1 MSSKSPRVF
10 YCYFWKSFYRQT
22 KKHKWAINWKGKKLI
37 VNGFKIL
44 VPTETKSR
52 KRNPHAVIRGKA
64 SKITVRNRFAIIT

>member
-1 MSSKSPRVF
+1 MRVF
-10 YCYFWKSFYRQT
+10 YCFFWKSYYRKA
-22 KKHKWAINWKGKKLI
+22 KKHKWCIQYKGKKLI
-37 VNGFKIL
+37 VDGFKIL